1 MQLKKNYPS
10 LYFGYNL
17 KITHCIAN
25 TFFSFSLEL
34 SSGHGRTVGNEF
46 EKKIPHD
53 VGAQEIFLSNS
64 VAVIDY

>member
-1 MQLKKNYPS
+1 MGNLEGKKEGFWHP
-10 LYFGYNL
+10 LRE
-17 KITHCIAN
+17 TTCIAN

-34 SSGHGRTVGNEF
+34 SSGHGRTAGNEF